1 MEYLLLP
8 LGCALASLKVTL
20 QSKFSKSGKH
30 TLSQN
35 VFFTAIMC
43 AVISLMLLPT
53 LFNGGITAT
62 TVFYAALLGSFSLI
76 YQILYVIA
84 LSMGRMTLT
93 VIINSFSMLIPM
105 LVSIFFLGD
114 EFTPLIG
121 VGAALALASL
131 CLTVVNKSKRG
142 EERRNGGE
150 NMVWLIL
157 TLLVFLTN
165 GLASVSQKLYT
176 TNINM
181 DLPPLEGLDI
191 VGEFICI
198 AYLIA
203 AVEAFVIFAVL
214 APKDKVKGIKLVSKR
229 TVVIGCG
236 VGAALGVFQ
245 CVNTFGIS
253 LIPGSIYYPAYNC
266 GTSIVLAFIGAI
278 MFKER
283 FTVRQYIGIG
293 IGVIAILLLCI

>member
-35 VFFTAIMC
+35 IFFTAIMF
-43 AVISLMLLPT
+43 ATISLMFLPT
-53 LFNGGITAT
+53 LFDGGISVT
-62 TVFYAALLGSFSLI
+62 TLFYAALLGSFSLL
-76 YQILYVIA
+76 YQIFYVIA

-93 VIINSFSMLIPM
+93 VIINNFGMLVPM
-105 LVSIFFLGD
+105 LVSIVFLD
-114 EFTPLIG
+114 ERFTPLIG
-121 VGAALALASL
+121 VGAALALVSL
-131 CLTVVNKSKRG
+131 CLTVVNKSKKG
-142 EERRNGGE
+142 EKSKNNGEGV
-150 NMVWLIL
+150 VWLVL
-157 TLLVFLTN
+157 VLLVFLTN

-181 DLPPLEGLDI
+181 DLPPLEKLDV

-203 AVEAFVIFAVL
+203 AVEAFIVFAFLV
-214 APKDKVKGIKLVSKR
+214 PKDKKKGIKLVSKN
-229 TVVIGCG
+229 TVLIGCG

-245 CVNTFGIS
+245 CVNTFGMS
-253 LIPGSIYYPAYNC
+253 LIPGAIYYPAYNC
-266 GTSIVLAFIGAI
+266 GTSLLLALIGAVL
-278 MFKER
+278 FKER

-293 IGVIAILLLCI
+293 IGVVAILLLCI